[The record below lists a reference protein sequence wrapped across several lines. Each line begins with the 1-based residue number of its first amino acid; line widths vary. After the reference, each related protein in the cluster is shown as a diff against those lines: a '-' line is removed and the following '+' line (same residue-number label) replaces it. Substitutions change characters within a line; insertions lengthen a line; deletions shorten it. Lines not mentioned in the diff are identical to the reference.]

1 MNNDNLSEKL
11 INLIKLQKE
20 GKISAEEFNH
30 LKKDILNKQL
40 SGRPSEP
47 NTIFTPNKLEAAAE
61 LPTFITDLQYCFKNV
76 ANISG
81 RCPKRP
87 YTNFVGLYILFN
99 LISVFFY
106 QKETW
111 TALDTLYTLGAVV
124 IVFVFCSVAI
134 KRLHD
139 ANYSGWWSLVYIA
152 SQILIISEAASG
164 KDNSDLSIIALIFSL
179 IFIVVLYFIKGSP
192 GPNSYGE
199 QINRI

>member
-1 MNNDNLSEKL
+1 MNNDNLSEQL

-40 SGRPSEP
+40 NGRPSNP
-47 NTIFTPNKLEAAAE
+47 NTIHTPNKLEATTE

-76 ANISG
+76 GDISG

-99 LISVFFY
+99 LIGLFFY
-106 QKETW
+106 QKEAW
-111 TALDTLYTLGAVV
+111 TALDTLYTFGDVV
-124 IVFVFCSVAI
+124 IIFVFCSVAI

-139 ANYSGWWSLVYIA
+139 ANYSGWWCLVYIA
-152 SQILIISEAASG
+152 SQILVISEAFSG
-164 KDNSDLSIIALIFSL
+164 KDNSDLSVISQVVTL
-179 IFIVVLYFIKGSP
+179 IFIMVLYFIKGTQ
-192 GPNSYGE
+192 GTNSYGQ
-199 QINRI
+199 QIDTI